1 MGDVAEVINKKMEEY
16 IMKKILHYICAI
28 SLVGSVFMLSACGS
42 GGRADEEFE
51 GKYISVSGEA
61 LGITLTGEDIS
72 GFSLDLKSGGKGSMT
87 VYGESESIE
96 WTNDDENLT
105 IDISG
110 TEMVGEIGKDTLTF
124 KNVLDMGMDLTYAKE
139 GSEAAK
145 PENVLP
151 EEDKNMLGTW
161 TSKSVTDVLGDPVE
175 GMSGNELEITFT
187 ADHTAMVTYKGE
199 NLGTHK
205 WSLLGD
211 WGSLDTENL
220 DISWDI
226 NDQGI
231 EVNYS
236 TADDYLIF
244 SCTKQN

>member
-1 MGDVAEVINKKMEEY
+1 
-16 IMKKILHYICAI
+16 
-28 SLVGSVFMLSACGS
+28 
-42 GGRADEEFE
+42 
-51 GKYISVSGEA
+51 
-61 LGITLTGEDIS
+61 
-72 GFSLDLKSGGKGSMT
+72 
-87 VYGESESIE
+87 
-96 WTNDDENLT
+96 
-105 IDISG
+105 
-110 TEMVGEIGKDTLTF
+110 
-124 KNVLDMGMDLTYAKE
+124 
-139 GSEAAK
+139 
-145 PENVLP
+145 
-151 EEDKNMLGTW
+151 MLGTW

-226 NDQGI
+226 NDQEI